1 MTSRAATALA
11 CAAALV
17 AFAPRAA
24 RASAAD
30 AFENKVK
37 PVSGQLYQKGGKLEL
52 TVPAGL
58 LSLNDAFFTKYMA
71 GAKLGY
77 HFNDY
82 FSLAVTGAFGGSS
95 PTGSTSICRL
105 NQGCSPA
112 QPSQLYQVPGE
123 IKWIAGAELEFSPV
137 YGKLNVFA
145 EKAIH
150 FDLSL
155 IAGGDWFQYQK
166 VVSQSVAEN
175 LGGGHPPL
183 TSTFGG
189 HVGLGVRL
197 FFSDWVAARL
207 EVRDYIYR
215 VSVPNWQVSGGSKR
229 DLQNQLF
236 TELGVSFF
244 FPTQNRPVQ

>member
-17 AFAPRAA
+17 ALAPRAA

-82 FSLAVTGAFGGSS
+82 FALAVTGAYGGSS

-105 NQGCSPA
+105 NQGCTAA
-112 QPSQLYQVPGE
+112 QPGQLYQVPGD
-123 IKWIAGAELEFSPV
+123 IKWIAGAEVEFSPV

-155 IAGGDWFQYQK
+155 LAGADL
-166 VVSQSVAEN
+166 VAYRDVLEPAAAN
-175 LGGGHPPL
+175 AGQVPGTATSPGGH
-183 TSTFGG
+183 FGIG
-189 HVGLGVRL
+189 TRI
-197 FFSDWVAARL
+197 FFASFMALRL
-207 EVRDYIYR
+207 ELKDVLYR
-215 VSVPNWQVSGGSKR
+215 VPALSTGT
-229 DLQNQLF
+229 LQNQLF
-236 TELGVSFF
+236 AEAGLSFF
-244 FPTQNRPVQ
+244 VPVVHRDDT